1 MLRILKKNS
10 LKIVNKI
17 ADKVDK
23 KSTGLL
29 KIEVTGNMLI
39 LHPMLKMFFDFNRL
53 HSLITHDTRFIIAA
67 SGGLDSMVLVDLCYK
82 AGFDFAIAHCNFKLR
97 GTDSDEDA
105 EFVKHTAK
113 SMGFPYFENNF
124 DTKIHA
130 EKHKLSI
137 QAAARE
143 LRYAWF
149 EKLLQSGDYQFY
161 ATGHH
166 FDDKVETFLINLFR
180 GTGISGLRSILPK
193 NGNCIRP
200 LLFANR
206 SDIQVYARQNQIK
219 FRVDSSNQEDHYTRN
234 KIRHFVIPAIEKA
247 YPDFKKG
254 FENTFYALTITE
266 AFIRSETSKIT
277 QRLVK
282 KTDGK
287 AYINIK
293 QLKEL
298 DNFELCLYEI
308 LKTYHFNTPTVHEI
322 FRSLEGISGK
332 KYYSKTSVLVRE
344 RENLVITRLEDL
356 AEIQLNDPILID
368 QHLTH
373 LDEPLPLRFEVE
385 LLSPGFVIKKEKNL
399 AFLDFDKLHFPL
411 TLRKPAPGDSFMPL
425 GMRGKKKI
433 SDFLIDEK
441 FSYEQ
446 KNNVL
451 VLLSG
456 DEIVWLIGYRI
467 DDKFK
472 ITPNTKAVFKIV
484 LQPTT

>member
-1 MLRILKKNS
+1 
-10 LKIVNKI
+10 
-17 ADKVDK
+17 
-23 KSTGLL
+23 
-29 KIEVTGNMLI
+29 
-39 LHPMLKMFFDFNRL
+39 MLKEFFDFNRL
-53 HSLITHDTRFIIAA
+53 HSLIERETRFFIAA
-67 SGGLDSMVLVDLCYK
+67 SGGIDSMVLVDLCYK

-97 GTDSDEDA
+97 GTDSDDDA
-105 EFVKHTAK
+105 AFVKFIAK
-113 SMGFPYFENNF
+113 KMGIPFFENDF

-130 EKHKLSI
+130 EEHKLSI

-149 EKLLQSGDYQFY
+149 EKLLFSGDYQFY

-166 FDDKVETFLINLFR
+166 FDDKIETFLINLFR

-206 SDIQVYARQNQIK
+206 SDIEDYARQNQIK
-219 FRVDSSNQEDHYTRN
+219 FRVDSSNQEDYYTRN

-266 AFIRSETSKIT
+266 SFVKSEVSKIT
-277 QRLVK
+277 QELVI
-282 KTDGK
+282 KTNGK
-287 AYINIK
+287 ASINIK

-308 LKTYHFNTPTVHEI
+308 LKTYDFNTPTVREI
-322 FRSLEGISGK
+322 FKSLEGISGK
-332 KYYSKTSVLVRE
+332 KFYSKTHILVRE
-344 RENLVITRLEDL
+344 RENLVITPIKDQS
-356 AEIQLNDPILID
+356 EIEQNYPILID
-368 QHLTH
+368 QYLTH
-373 LDEPLPLRFEVE
+373 IEKPVQLHFELE
-385 LLSPGFVIKKEKNL
+385 ILSSGFIIEKNRNL
-399 AFLDFDKLHFPL
+399 ALLDFDKLHFPL
-411 TLRKPAPGDSFMPL
+411 TLHKPATGDSFSPL

-433 SDFLIDEK
+433 SDFFIDEK
-441 FSYEQ
+441 LSDEQ
-446 KNNVL
+446 KNNAL

-467 DDKFK
+467 DDRFK
-472 ITPNTKAVFKIV
+472 ITSKTKTVFKVV
-484 LQPTT
+484 LLPRN